1 MLWTYVTAGT
11 NFELCLQICM
21 RGIDDKTFQVLM
33 EYMRTG
39 HADINVQNVID
50 VYHAANSLHMAA
62 LETACWN
69 KVFEKEPM
77 ERSLPAWIAAKR
89 LNMPNEEKQLFRY
102 ITHNF
107 DQISKTESFYELD
120 ATQLKEILRADVIK
134 AEDELA
140 LYKAA
145 INWVQYDCKG
155 RAKYASS
162 LVEAIRFQD
171 MTPAQVEGFNAVKVC
186 PEVQKQFDVSQ
197 RLPQPGQKKQDKGR
211 EYAQVQKVA
220 AGEGIGHLPA
230 PSSQRMTA
238 ATAPLKPSVAP
249 LPSQEASTP
258 HLVPPAEAP
267 VPKQL
272 SANVVYAAPPPQ
284 QQPLQKPQQPMAA
297 AAAVAPLVL
306 SLEQQAAVL
315 SPAPEEKPQPKLEVK
330 KTESVPQKKEES
342 KEKVEVVDKKHDKQP
357 KDDAKSTSKESKKGA
372 SKDKIKKKHSK
383 EKKPGEPKSETGGG
397 GGGHKREPHVN
408 ASKVKKPSAEG
419 PGGGAGKND
428 LKSNASKAKNRV
440 SRKSQSESSGLAK
453 SSGKSSKSST
463 VPKRKPDKDRGKS
476 DLGVAGKKSS
486 SGAGRTVHR
495 KARSANRLSSGGSD
509 LSLVT
514 GKMTSRNIR
523 DKRRQRLTRVPH
535 RALSETQRTS
545 DPSYKGLDCAA
556 TGDQQLVIAL
566 LGGLAADSKGANLE
580 SAAIFSLGPEEDKW
594 KCVGRMPRPRY
605 GHQAVVYHDYIYVVG
620 GFEVGNDGRQLAT
633 TGCHRFS
640 MSRSCWETMGSLRR
654 ARCHH
659 GVAVVLGKVYAVGG
673 QSVNDGFMDSVEVY
687 DPDLDR
693 WSEVTPLCCAR
704 MAANAVEFRG
714 QMWHHKASLPLPVCN
729 CSLVAH
735 RGRLLAVGGLVR
747 TLAEGSLSQQPMAPI
762 ADVLEYSVAN
772 DSWSRI
778 SIMPVRAHSV
788 GLASLGEDVYIL
800 GGQLAD
806 DAGTATRNAY
816 RYNPVTDRWVTLPP
830 LPMRLS
836 QACAVIVRKQAF
848 K

>member
-1 MLWTYVTAGT
+1 MYV
-11 NFELCLQICM
+11 
-21 RGIDDKTFQVLM
+21 
-33 EYMRTG
+33 
-39 HADINVQNVID
+39 
-50 VYHAANSLHMAA
+50 
-62 LETACWN
+62 
-69 KVFEKEPM
+69 
-77 ERSLPAWIAAKR
+77 IA
-89 LNMPNEEKQLFRY
+89 Q
-102 ITHNF
+102 
-107 DQISKTESFYELD
+107 
-120 ATQLKEILRADVIK
+120 
-134 AEDELA
+134 
-140 LYKAA
+140 
-145 INWVQYDCKG
+145 
-155 RAKYASS
+155 
-162 LVEAIRFQD
+162 
-171 MTPAQVEGFNAVKVC
+171 
-186 PEVQKQFDVSQ
+186 
-197 RLPQPGQKKQDKGR
+197 
-211 EYAQVQKVA
+211 VA

-238 ATAPLKPSVAP
+238 ATAPLKPSVVP
-249 LPSQEASTP
+249 LPSQEASAP
-258 HLVPPAEAP
+258 RLVPPTEAS
-267 VPKQL
+267 VPKPL
-272 SANVVYAAPPPQ
+272 SANVVHAAPPQ
-284 QQPLQKPQQPMAA
+284 QQQPPQKPQQPMPA

-306 SLEQQAAVL
+306 TLEQQAAVL
-315 SPAPEEKPQPKLEVK
+315 SPAPEEKPQPKLEVR

-342 KEKVEVVDKKHDKQP
+342 KEKVEVVDKKHEKQP
-357 KDDAKSTSKESKKGA
+357 KDDAKSVEGKKGSPLYKEQLKASLLSEPPLVPKELLMTKDVKPQASHDKKAALLDKLDARGDTKGKEKPPSKHEGKHEGKQPEGKLPEGKQHEGKLHESKHEGDACFEDGDVDVAATPSTVMPMTMSQPTSATTIPPSTAWLHAESTSKESKKGA

-397 GGGHKREPHVN
+397 GGGHKREPHAN

-428 LKSNASKAKNRV
+428 LKRNASKA
-440 SRKSQSESSGLAK
+440 EEPG
-453 SSGKSSKSST
+453 
-463 VPKRKPDKDRGKS
+463 VP
-476 DLGVAGKKSS
+476 
-486 SGAGRTVHR
+486 
-495 KARSANRLSSGGSD
+495 
-509 LSLVT
+509 
-514 GKMTSRNIR
+514 
-523 DKRRQRLTRVPH
+523 
-535 RALSETQRTS
+535 
-545 DPSYKGLDCAA
+545 YKGLDCAA

-673 QSVNDGFMDSVEVY
+673 QSINDGFMDSVEVY

-714 QMWHHKASLPLPVCN
+714 QMYVVGGLMMVAGQKRKVCIVPDTMCFNPMDDTWHHKASLPLPVCN

-747 TLAEGSLSQQPMAPI
+747 ALAEGSPSQQPMAPI